1 MACPFWS
8 VSLIFWR
15 RLRCFKSSLQLSKS
29 TLLTLS
35 ILLNRVYQQ
44 VSAGFNASVNEPV
57 HQGNVAVL
65 IGQER
70 QVGHAVIVNTRILP
84 EDVLNNVSVV
94 ELNSLHQREF
104 KLLVETTVEL
114 SKSKHWLFAH
124 QLKLGLEN
132 LRVNGDLLSQV
143 QEPLQ
148 GDLVEGLDQ
157 VMEQAGDR
165 ADLIVDQ

>member
-1 MACPFWS
+1 M
-8 VSLIFWR
+8 
-15 RLRCFKSSLQLSKS
+15 
-29 TLLTLS
+29 
-35 ILLNRVYQQ
+35 
-44 VSAGFNASVNEPV
+44 
-57 HQGNVAVL
+57 AVL